1 MIVRL
6 GIMTFVKYQVVA
18 LDGSRFNPS
27 SRMLIAVKLV
37 DVMVIP
43 LAQSTPDTA
52 FPLKEDPATVVNK
65 VPIFS
70 LISDRCDIF
79 VACPVTVK
87 PSSAGVAEGV
97 SQRGKRRFSD
107 VDVERARLLHQHAL
121 HRSRPFTAGG
131 PTTSRRSDQPR
142 PRFA

>member
-18 LDGSRFNPS
+18 LDGNRFNPS
-27 SRMLIAVKLV
+27 TRMLIAVKLV

-43 LAQSTPDTA
+43 LAQSTRDTA
-52 FPLKEDPATVVNK
+52 FPLKEDTATVFNK

-87 PSSAGVAEGV
+87 PSGAGVAEGV
-97 SQRGKRRFSD
+97 SLRGKRRFSD
-107 VDVERARLLHQHAL
+107 VERALRCSKSNTCYY
-121 HRSRPFTAGG
+121 RSR
-131 PTTSRRSDQPR
+131 RQLV
-142 PRFA
+142 

>member
-1 MIVRL
+1 
-6 GIMTFVKYQVVA
+6 MTFVKYQVVA
-18 LDGSRFNPS
+18 LDGNRFNPS
-27 SRMLIAVKLV
+27 TRMLIAVKLV

-79 VACPVTVK
+79 VA
-87 PSSAGVAEGV
+87 
-97 SQRGKRRFSD
+97 
-107 VDVERARLLHQHAL
+107 
-121 HRSRPFTAGG
+121 
-131 PTTSRRSDQPR
+131 
-142 PRFA
+142 

>member
-1 MIVRL
+1 MVRL
-6 GIMTFVKYQVVA
+6 GIMTFHKCQVVT

-27 SRMLIAVKLV
+27 TRMLIAVKLV

-43 LAQSTPDTA
+43 LAQSTRDTA

-79 VACPVTVK
+79 VACPVAVK
-87 PSSAGVAEGV
+87 PSAAWSRSG
-97 SQRGKRRFSD
+97 RGPKC
-107 VDVERARLLHQHAL
+107 AA
-121 HRSRPFTAGG
+121 
-131 PTTSRRSDQPR
+131 TTCYS
-142 PRFA
+142 

>member
-1 MIVRL
+1 VIVRL
-6 GIMTFVKYQVVA
+6 GIMTFVKCQVVA

-27 SRMLIAVKLV
+27 TRMLIAVKLV

-43 LAQSTPDTA
+43 LAQSTRDTA

-79 VACPVTVK
+79 VAYPVTVMSIASVSVRGWK
-87 PSSAGVAEGV
+87 TWEGSPIPV
-97 SQRGKRRFSD
+97 G
-107 VDVERARLLHQHAL
+107 
-121 HRSRPFTAGG
+121 
-131 PTTSRRSDQPR
+131 
-142 PRFA
+142 

>member
-1 MIVRL
+1 
-6 GIMTFVKYQVVA
+6 
-18 LDGSRFNPS
+18 
-27 SRMLIAVKLV
+27 MLIAVKLV

-43 LAQSTPDTA
+43 LAQSTRDTA

-65 VPIFS
+65 VPSFS

-87 PSSAGVAEGV
+87 PSGAGVAEGV

-107 VDVERARLLHQHAL
+107 VDVERARLLHHYSL
-121 HRSRPFTAGG
+121 HRASADAQRLNFARRPSYCRELA
-131 PTTSRRSDQPR
+131 
-142 PRFA
+142 

>member
-1 MIVRL
+1 
-6 GIMTFVKYQVVA
+6 
-18 LDGSRFNPS
+18 
-27 SRMLIAVKLV
+27 MLIAVKLV

-43 LAQSTPDTA
+43 LAQSTRDTA

-87 PSSAGVAEGV
+87 PSGAGVAEGV
-97 SQRGKRRFSD
+97 SLRGKRRFSD
-107 VDVERARLLHQHAL
+107 VERALRCSKSNTCHY
-121 HRSRPFTAGG
+121 RSR
-131 PTTSRRSDQPR
+131 RQLL
-142 PRFA
+142 

>member
-6 GIMTFVKYQVVA
+6 GIMTFHKCQVVA
-18 LDGSRFNPS
+18 PDGSRFNPGT
-27 SRMLIAVKLV
+27 RMLIAVKLV
-37 DVMVIP
+37 DVMMIP
-43 LAQSTPDTA
+43 VAQSTRDTA

-87 PSSAGVAEGV
+87 PSGAGVAEGALL
-97 SQRGKRRFSD
+97 RGKRP
-107 VDVERARLLHQHAL
+107 L
-121 HRSRPFTAGG
+121 
-131 PTTSRRSDQPR
+131 
-142 PRFA
+142 